1 MLFRNDSLNIH
12 FQMRIKENMCVKAF
26 SHQVCGLFY
35 KTRTSVITYNTCT
48 ESQARYY
55 PIDV

>member
-12 FQMRIKENMCVKAF
+12 FQMRIKENMCEEF
-26 SHQVCGLFY
+26 PDQVYGFMF

-48 ESQARYY
+48 ESQARYHQ
-55 PIDV
+55 IDV

>member
-26 SHQVCGLFY
+26 SHRVCGLFY

-48 ESQARYY
+48 ESQAQYRQ
-55 PIDV
+55 IDV